1 MLNDIR
7 YAIRT
12 LRNRPTFTAIAIVC
26 LALGIGASAAIFT
39 VVDSVLLKP
48 LPFPQSG
55 ELLSVNSHP
64 SGESGGSGAA
74 SGPDFVDWRS
84 QATALEPAAYRTTT
98 FNVRRADAAVR
109 LQGATVSANLFRVL
123 RVAPMLGR
131 TFTPEEE
138 LTGRGDVAILSHE
151 LWQREF
157 NGDPNIIGKTIRLD
171 AATYAVVGVMPKGF
185 AFPIATERAQLW
197 TPLTL
202 SGDGPAVPSRGA
214 HSFRVIARLAP
225 GATAE
230 RAQNELAA
238 ISRRLAEQ
246 YPATNAEWT
255 ASVLPLRDALV
266 GGSRHALLVLAGA
279 VCFLLLIACGNVA
292 NLMLARA
299 TMQTRDVAVRTALGA
314 SRTRIIR
321 QLITEGVVLALVA
334 GVAGVLLAWWGVG
347 LLIAKAP
354 AALPRMA
361 DIALDWRALLF
372 TLVVS
377 VLTGLLFAIAPALQ
391 ITAGNLQ
398 SALREGG
405 RSMTGPGSAHRLR
418 SALVIS
424 EIALSLVLLAGAG
437 LLGASLMRLER
448 VRAGFDARDV
458 ITTRVSLSSSTY
470 ASNAKTLAFYDRLLE
485 SVSGLREVKAAGL
498 VSVVPLSGSNIVI
511 GMQLEGEPRPTSGGY
526 SHAEDLDIISADYFR
541 AMAIPLISGRAFTV
555 RDDSASPN
563 VMVVSEAFAK
573 KYWPGQSPIGKRVI
587 TATSPDS
594 GHVREVV
601 GVVGDIHRG
610 ALDAPPR
617 PAMYLPIGQL
627 PFGSLSLV
635 VRTNGNAPGLADA
648 IRRAVTALDPDQA
661 LTPIRPME
669 DVIAGSLARQRFS
682 AFLLSVFAGVA
693 LLLSAIGIYGVMAS
707 MVAQRRREIAV
718 RMALGARPNDV
729 VRMVVRHGAV
739 LAGIG
744 MAAGIVAALAL
755 SRVLVSLLYGT
766 STADPVALLAVSAVL
781 GGVALLA
788 SYLPARRATRVDP
801 AMVLGAE

>member
-1 MLNDIR
+1 M
-7 YAIRT
+7 
-12 LRNRPTFTAIAIVC
+12 
-26 LALGIGASAAIFT
+26 
-39 VVDSVLLKP
+39 
-48 LPFPQSG
+48 
-55 ELLSVNSHP
+55 
-64 SGESGGSGAA
+64 
-74 SGPDFVDWRS
+74 
-84 QATALEPAAYRTTT
+84 
-98 FNVRRADAAVR
+98 
-109 LQGATVSANLFRVL
+109 
-123 RVAPMLGR
+123 
-131 TFTPEEE
+131 
-138 LTGRGDVAILSHE
+138 
-151 LWQREF
+151 
-157 NGDPNIIGKTIRLD
+157 
-171 AATYAVVGVMPKGF
+171 
-185 AFPIATERAQLW
+185 
-197 TPLTL
+197 
-202 SGDGPAVPSRGA
+202 
-214 HSFRVIARLAP
+214 
-225 GATAE
+225 
-230 RAQNELAA
+230 
-238 ISRRLAEQ
+238 
-246 YPATNAEWT
+246 
-255 ASVLPLRDALV
+255 RDHLV

-321 QLITEGVVLALVA
+321 QLITEGVVLAVVA
-334 GVAGVLLAWWGVG
+334 GTVGVLLAWWGVG

-361 DIALDWRALLF
+361 DVALDWRALVF

-398 SALREGG
+398 SSLREGG
-405 RSMTGPGSAHRLR
+405 RSLTGPGSAHRLR

-424 EIALSLVLLAGAG
+424 EIALSLILLAGAG

-448 VRAGFDARDV
+448 VNAGFDPRNI
-458 ITTRVSLSSSTY
+458 ITTRISLASSTY
-470 ASNAKTLAFYDRLLE
+470 SENAKTLAFYDRLLE
-485 SVSGLREVKAAGL
+485 NLGTMREVRAAGL
-498 VSVVPLSGSNIVI
+498 VSVLPLSGSSIVI
-511 GMQLEGEPRPTSGGY
+511 GMQLDGEPRPTPRGY
-526 SHAEDLDIISADYFR
+526 AHAADMDVVSSDYFR
-541 AMAIPLISGRAFTV
+541 AMGIPLVSGRTFTV

-573 KYWPGQSPIGKRVI
+573 KYWPGQNPIGKRVI
-587 TATSPDS
+587 TSTGSPD
-594 GHVREVV
+594 GTVQEVV

-610 ALDAPPR
+610 ALDAPAQ
-617 PAMYLPIGQL
+617 PAMYLPVGQL

-635 VRTNGNAPGLADA
+635 IRTNGHAPQLADA
-648 IRRAVTALDPDQA
+648 IRRAVIALDPDQA

-669 DVIAGSLARQRFS
+669 EVIAGSLARQRFS

-693 LLLSAIGIYGVMAS
+693 LLLSAIGIYGVMTS

-718 RMALGARPNDV
+718 RMALGARPADV

-739 LAGIG
+739 LAGVG

-788 SYLPARRATRVDP
+788 SYIPALRATRVDP
-801 AMVLGAE
+801 AMVLGGE

>member
-1 MLNDIR
+1 MYNDIR
-7 YAIRT
+7 FAIRT
-12 LRNRPTFTAIAIVC
+12 LRKRPAFTAIAIVC

-39 VVDSVLLKP
+39 VVNSVLLKP

-55 ELLSVNSHP
+55 ELLSVISHP
-64 SGESGGSGAA
+64 VGESGGSGAA
-74 SGPDFVDWRS
+74 SGPDFVDWRA
-84 QATALEPAAYRTTT
+84 QATTLEPAAYRSAT
-98 FNVRRADAAVR
+98 FNFRRSDAAIR

-123 RVAPMLGR
+123 RVAPVLGR
-131 TFTPEEE
+131 TFTQEEE
-138 LTGRGDVAILSHE
+138 LVGRGDVAILSHE

-157 NGDPNIIGKTIRLD
+157 NGDAGIIGKTIRLD
-171 AATYAVVGVMPKGF
+171 ATTYAVVGVMPQGF
-185 AFPIATERAQLW
+185 TFPIATERAQLW
-197 TPLTL
+197 TPVTL

-214 HSFRVIARLAP
+214 HFLRAIARLAP

-230 RAQNELAA
+230 RAQNELVA
-238 ISRRLAEQ
+238 ISKRLAEQ

-255 ASVLPLRDALV
+255 ASLLPMRDALV

-321 QLITEGVVLALVA
+321 QLITEGVVLAVA
-334 GVAGVLLAWWGVG
+334 AGMVGVLLAWWGVG
-347 LLIAKAP
+347 LLVAKAP

-361 DIALDWRALLF
+361 DIALDWRALVF
-372 TLVVS
+372 TLVIS

-424 EIALSLVLLAGAG
+424 EIALSLILLAGAG

-448 VRAGFDARDV
+448 VNAGFDPQNV
-458 ITTRVSLSSSTY
+458 ITTRISLSSSTY
-470 ASNAKTLAFYDRLLE
+470 TDNAKTLAFYDRLLE
-485 SVSGLREVKAAGL
+485 SLSAMREVRGAGL
-498 VSVVPLSGSNIVI
+498 VSVLPLSGGTIVV
-511 GMQLEGEPRPTSGGY
+511 GMQLDGEARPASGGY
-526 SHAEDLDIISADYFR
+526 SHAADMDVVSADYFR
-541 AMAIPLISGRAFTV
+541 SIGIPLISGRSFTV

-563 VMVVSEAFAK
+563 VMMVTEAFATR
-573 KYWPGQSPIGKRVI
+573 YWPGQNPIGKRVI
-587 TATSPDS
+587 TSTSRD
-594 GHVREVV
+594 GTVREVV
-601 GVVGDIHRG
+601 GVVGDIRRG

-617 PAMYLPIGQL
+617 PAMYLPVGQQ
-627 PFGSLSLV
+627 PSNSLSLI

-648 IRRAVTALDPDQA
+648 IRRTVTGLDPDQA
-661 LTPIRPME
+661 LTQIRPME
-669 DVIAGSLARQRFS
+669 EVIAGSLARQRFS

-693 LLLSAIGIYGVMAS
+693 LLLSAIGIYGVMTS

-766 STADPVALLAVSAVL
+766 STADPVALVAVSAVL

-788 SYLPARRATRVDP
+788 SYIPALRATRVDP
-801 AMVLGAE
+801 AMVLGGE